1 MFLKWTKHMTNLIDL
16 LVISG
21 FVSQL
26 ILEKT
31 LYHLII
37 EDRSRVIYFEDFDG
51 QLERDSRG
59 MPY

>member
-1 MFLKWTKHMTNLIDL
+1 MTNLIDL